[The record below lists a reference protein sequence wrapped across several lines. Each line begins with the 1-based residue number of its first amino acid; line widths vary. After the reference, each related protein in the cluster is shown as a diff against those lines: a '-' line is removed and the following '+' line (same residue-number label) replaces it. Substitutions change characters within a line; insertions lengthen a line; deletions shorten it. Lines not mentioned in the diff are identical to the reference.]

1 MNTLEIIAKIIFE
14 FGMLINAALFIPQAV
29 KIFYRRSAIGL
40 SLITYIGYN
49 IIQLLMILHA
59 YIHHDTAMLI
69 GMLLSLITCGAVT
82 VGILD
87 FRPTRKQVI

>member
-1 MNTLEIIAKIIFE
+1 MNTIEIIAKIIFE

-29 KIFYRRSAIGL
+29 KIFYKRSAISL

-49 IIQLLMILHA
+49 IIQLLMVLHA
-59 YIHHDTAMLI
+59 YIHHDTAMLV
-69 GMLLSLITCGAVT
+69 GMTLSLITCGAVT

-87 FRPTRKQVI
+87 FRPERKQKT